1 MKFKD
6 FEKNLL
12 ENDYFDKA
20 SLEELTR
27 EHSNFSQHAIEVK
40 MFRYFLYTHP
50 IGEEYGSVLTD
61 EAHSSLKDLIYNL
74 NTLVSLYEKYLK
86 KLKDRIDERFFEI
99 KELTK

>member
-6 FEKNLL
+6 LEKNLL

-20 SLEELTR
+20 SLEELTK
-27 EHSNFSQHAIEVK
+27 EHSRFSQYVTEVK
-40 MFRYFLYTHP
+40 IFLYFLYMHP

-61 EAHSSLKDLIYNL
+61 EAQSDLKQLIYDLKD
-74 NTLVSLYEKYLK
+74 LVSLYEKYIK

>member
-6 FEKNLL
+6 LEKNLL

-20 SLEELTR
+20 SLEELTK
-27 EHSNFSQHAIEVK
+27 EYSDFSQYVTEVEI
-40 MFRYFLYTHP
+40 FLYFVYTHP
-50 IGEEYGSVLTD
+50 IGREYGRVLTD
-61 EAHSSLKDLIYNL
+61 EAHSDLKQLIYDL
-74 NTLVSLYEKYLK
+74 KTLVSLYEKYIK